1 MQEVKLILTSISNLK
16 NGSIS
21 IRRAQMGD
29 GREVKPTEL
38 TKYKTGNVR
47 IT

>member
-1 MQEVKLILTSISNLK
+1 MQEVKLILTSISKLK

-21 IRRAQMGD
+21 IRRAEMGD
-29 GREVKPTEL
+29 GREAKSTKL

-47 IT
+47 TT